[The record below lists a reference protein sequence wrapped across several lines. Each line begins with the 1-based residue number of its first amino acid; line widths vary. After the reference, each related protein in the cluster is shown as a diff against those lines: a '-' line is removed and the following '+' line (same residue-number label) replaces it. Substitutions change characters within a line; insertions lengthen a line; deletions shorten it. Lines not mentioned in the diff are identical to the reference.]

1 MSGYYPDPVP
11 EYLRRDRDARAKQ
24 TRTRTQYCYAVV
36 GPRLQA
42 TLGSKNLRRNTKLFI
57 DGDYTFP
64 VQDNQQ
70 VGYLDINNVTF
81 NSTNRLTVDSTIE
94 AGRGPQGGSSRR
106 RDVPIKQTTVS
117 PSRSGRAAPMTPQ
130 GPSSS
135 TSVTT
140 PGSRTFAAST
150 SRGTPASSI
159 IIDGSFDLTT
169 DGFADI
175 DDSAHPRDLQKKRA
189 YEEPPTPESSK
200 RLRKPSQKAKARDED
215 SS

>member
-42 TLGSKNLRRNTKLFI
+42 TLGSKNLRPNTKLFI

-64 VQDNQQ
+64 VQDTQQ

-81 NSTNRLTVDSTIE
+81 NSTNRPTIGSAAG
-94 AGRGPQGGSSRR
+94 AGRVPQGGSSRR
-106 RDVPIKQTTVS
+106 RDVPIKQASTS
-117 PSRSGRAAPMTPQ
+117 SSRFGQAAPTTPQ

-135 TSVTT
+135 TSMTT

-159 IIDGSFDLTT
+159 TVGGSFDLTT
-169 DGFADI
+169 DNFTDI
-175 DDSAHPRDLQKKRA
+175 DDFVNLGDSQKKRA
-189 YEEPPTPESSK
+189 YEEPPTVESSK
-200 RLRKPSQKAKARDED
+200 RQLPRDTC
-215 SS
+215 S